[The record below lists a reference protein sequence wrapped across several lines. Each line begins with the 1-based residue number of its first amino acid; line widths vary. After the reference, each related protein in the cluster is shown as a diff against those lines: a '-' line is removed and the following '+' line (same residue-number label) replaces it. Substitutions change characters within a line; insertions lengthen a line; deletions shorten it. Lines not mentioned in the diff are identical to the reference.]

1 MDVVNVISKGTIKGK
16 FMGFKSYTNF
26 EFTDGQEWRQSES
39 KFLHHYA
46 INPEAQIIFKEDK
59 YYLEV
64 KDISETV
71 EVKKIKVRVFKK
83 GIKLCNSLSPI
94 ITSMY

>member
-16 FMGFKSYTNF
+16 FMGFKNSYTKF
-26 EFTDGQEWRQSES
+26 EFTDGQVWRQSES

-46 INPEAQIIFKEDK
+46 NCPEAQIIFKDDK

-64 KDISETV
+64 KGISETV
-71 EVKKIKVRVFKK
+71 EVKRLK
-83 GIKLCNSLSPI
+83 
-94 ITSMY
+94 